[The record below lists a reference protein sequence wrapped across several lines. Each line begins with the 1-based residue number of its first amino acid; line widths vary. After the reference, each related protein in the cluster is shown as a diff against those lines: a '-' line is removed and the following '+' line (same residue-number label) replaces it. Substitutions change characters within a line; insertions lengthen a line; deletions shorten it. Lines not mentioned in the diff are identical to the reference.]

1 MLVINDGC
9 GCDSDVGTKR
19 VAYDRHPSTL
29 LLLFPFLRKV
39 RGMTD

>member
-1 MLVINDGC
+1 MLVFNHGC

-19 VAYDRHPSTL
+19 VAVRQASKYS